1 MVCLVSCKSVVTLL
15 VQGWKDISSFGLN
28 APPFFGLLV
37 NVKIYNFL
45 KINFMCICSND
56 HVFASFCSP
65 GKRIPR
71 LVDIRKLDSVVPK
84 NIKRMLGTLFH
95 WCNMF
100 YNFAAN
106 FFFQLHSTGVFLFVY
121 LFQCSYTRN
130 FAMQNASSNVLC
142 LPSYRYLLTIITPC
156 FIVLFLFDK
165 ISRCFRWL

>member
-1 MVCLVSCKSVVTLL
+1 MVCVVSCKSVVTLL

-100 YNFAAN
+100 YNFVAN
-106 FFFQLHSTGVFLFVY
+106 FFFSYIRPVFFYLYIYFSAATRGTLLCRMPPRTCSAYLHTGIY
-121 LFQCSYTRN
+121 LWLLLR
-130 FAMQNASSNVLC
+130 VL
-142 LPSYRYLLTIITPC
+142 
-156 FIVLFLFDK
+156 
-165 ISRCFRWL
+165 